1 MTKKH
6 RMFLAAV
13 LLIGICAPAFAA
25 EPAVPPVIPAGETPA
40 PKTAKTDTKKKSSA
54 KKSDSKK
61 ADKTTE
67 TPKPSNP
74 EPAVAKQNNINVRG
88 QAKINSEV
96 VTHLKKG
103 QLVTILEEIT
113 LKKPGT
119 DEPSKWAKIALP
131 ASSFAWVNTSFVDA
145 NKTVVP
151 KKLNLRSGP
160 GENYS
165 IIGRLEKGAAVNVTD
180 TKGGW
185 SKIEAPA
192 GSYAFVAAHLLSKD
206 PTDIAK
212 ASPTAPPSTTVA
224 AVTPPPPPVTTTIVE
239 ASPVI
244 APPPTTTPA
253 PPVFTPPPPPPAP
266 ILTPVTTPPP
276 ATPVEET
283 LIKRVITREG
293 IVRGSVS
300 IQAPSFYSLRSLE
313 GTRTINYLH
322 SSSTNISVSEFKGQR
337 VMITGEE
344 ILDERWPNTPVI
356 EIETI
361 QAVQE

>member
-1 MTKKH
+1 MTMQH
-6 RMFLAAV
+6 RMFLAAALWV
-13 LLIGICAPAFAA
+13 GICAPAFAA

-40 PKTAKTDTKKKSSA
+40 PKTAKTDAKKKSSA

-61 ADKTTE
+61 ADKATE
-67 TPKPSNP
+67 APKPSNP

-113 LKKPGT
+113 IKNPGT
-119 DEPSKWAKIALP
+119 DEPAKWAKIALP
-131 ASSFAWVNTSFVDA
+131 PSSFAWVNTSFVDA

-151 KKLNLRSGP
+151 RKLNLRSGP

-212 ASPTAPPSTTVA
+212 ASPAAPPSTTVA

-253 PPVFTPPPPPPAP
+253 PVVVTPPPPPAP
-266 ILTPVTTPPP
+266 ILTPVSTPPP
-276 ATPVEET
+276 AAVEEV

>member
-6 RMFLAAV
+6 RMFLAAA
-13 LLIGICAPAFAA
+13 LLLGICAPAFAA
-25 EPAVPPVIPAGETPA
+25 EPAVPPVFPAAEIPA
-40 PKTAKTDTKKKSSA
+40 PKAEAKKKAAA
-54 KKSDSKK
+54 KKPDAKK
-61 ADKTTE
+61 AAEDS
-67 TPKPSNP
+67 KPSNP
-74 EPAVAKQNNINVRG
+74 GPAVAKQNNINVRG

-96 VTHLKKG
+96 VTHLSKG
-103 QLVTILEEIT
+103 QLVTVLEEIT
-113 LKKPGT
+113 IKKPGT
-119 DEPSKWAKIALP
+119 DEPDKWAKIALP
-131 ASSFAWVNTSFVDA
+131 ANSFAWVHTSFLDA
-145 NKTVVP
+145 NKSVVP

-165 IIGRLEKGAAVNVTD
+165 VIGRIARGETVNVTD
-180 TKGGW
+180 TKGAW

-206 PTDIAK
+206 PTDVARV
-212 ASPTAPPSTTVA
+212 SPAAPSAPTVA
-224 AVTPPPPPVTTTIVE
+224 VVTPPPPPVTTTIIE
-239 ASPVI
+239 PAPVF
-244 APPPTTTPA
+244 APPPTTIPA
-253 PPVFTPPPPPPAP
+253 PPVVPPPPAPAP
-266 ILTPVTTPPP
+266 ILTPVTEPP
-276 ATPVEET
+276 AAPVEEI

-313 GTRTINYLH
+313 GSKTINYLH
-322 SSSTNISVSEFKGQR
+322 SSSTNIAVGEFKGRR

-361 QAVQE
+361 QAVEE

>member
-6 RMFLAAV
+6 RMFLAAA
-13 LLIGICAPAFAA
+13 LLLGICAPAFAA
-25 EPAVPPVIPAGETPA
+25 ELAVPPVIPAGETPA
-40 PKTAKTDTKKKSSA
+40 PKTAKTDAKKKSST

-61 ADKTTE
+61 ADKAAE
-67 TPKPSNP
+67 APKPTNP
-74 EPAVAKQNNINVRG
+74 EPAVARQNKINVRA

-96 VTHLKKG
+96 VTHLNKG
-103 QLVTILEEIT
+103 QLVTVLEEIT
-113 LKKPGT
+113 IKKPGT
-119 DEPSKWAKIALP
+119 DEPAKWAKIALP

-165 IIGRLEKGAAVNVTD
+165 IIGRLEKGAAVKVTD
-180 TKGGW
+180 TKGDW

-212 ASPTAPPSTTVA
+212 ASPAAAPATTVA
-224 AVTPPPPPVTTTIVE
+224 AVTPPPPPLVTTTIVE
-239 ASPVI
+239 PSPVI

-253 PPVFTPPPPPPAP
+253 PPVVTPPPPPTP
-266 ILTPVTTPPP
+266 ILTPVATPPP
-276 ATPVEET
+276 AAVEEV
-283 LIKRVITREG
+283 LVKRVITREG

-300 IQAPSFYSLRSLE
+300 IQAPSFFSLRGLD
-313 GTRTINYLH
+313 GNKTINYLH
-322 SSSTNISVSEFKGQR
+322 SSSTNIAVGEFKGQR

>member
-1 MTKKH
+1 MTKQH
-6 RMFLAAV
+6 RMFLAAA
-13 LLIGICAPAFAA
+13 LLIGICTPAFAA
-25 EPAVPPVIPAGETPA
+25 ELAVPPVIPAGETPA
-40 PKTAKTDTKKKSSA
+40 PKVAKTDAKKKSA
-54 KKSDSKK
+54 ATKSEARK
-61 ADKTTE
+61 AAE
-67 TPKPSNP
+67 APKLSNP

-96 VTHLKKG
+96 VTHLHKG
-103 QLVTILEEIT
+103 QLVTVLDEIT

-119 DEPSKWAKIALP
+119 DEPDKWAKIALP
-131 ASSFAWVNTSFVDA
+131 TNSFAWVNTSFLDA
-145 NKTVVP
+145 NKSVVP

-165 IIGRLEKGAAVNVTD
+165 IVGRIVRGDTVNVAD
-180 TKGGW
+180 TKGAW

-192 GSYAFVAAHLLSKD
+192 GSYAFVAAHLLSRD
-206 PTDIAK
+206 PSDIARV
-212 ASPTAPPSTTVA
+212 SPAAPPAPIVA
-224 AVTPPPPPVTTTIVE
+224 VVTPPPPQVTTTIIE
-239 ASPVI
+239 PAPVV
-244 APPPTTTPA
+244 APPPTTIPT
-253 PPVFTPPPPPPAP
+253 PPVVTPPPPPAP
-266 ILTPVTTPPP
+266 IFTPVTTTP
-276 ATPVEET
+276 AAPVEEI

-313 GTRTINYLH
+313 GSKTINYLH
-322 SSSTNISVSEFKGQR
+322 SSSTNIAVGEFKGQR

-361 QAVQE
+361 QAVEE

>member
-1 MTKKH
+1 MTTKH
-6 RMFLAAV
+6 RMFLAAA
-13 LLIGICAPAFAA
+13 LLLGICAPAFAA
-25 EPAVPPVIPAGETPA
+25 EPAVPPVIPAGEAPA
-40 PKTAKTDTKKKSSA
+40 PKTAKTDAKKKSST
-54 KKSDSKK
+54 KK
-61 ADKTTE
+61 ADKAAE
-67 TPKPSNP
+67 APKPANP
-74 EPAVAKQNNINVRG
+74 EPAVARQNKINVRG

-96 VTHLKKG
+96 VTHLNKG
-103 QLVTILEEIT
+103 QLVTVLEEIT
-113 LKKPGT
+113 IKKPGT
-119 DEPSKWAKIALP
+119 DEPAKWAKIALP

-165 IIGRLEKGAAVNVTD
+165 VIGRLEKGATVNVTD
-180 TKGGW
+180 TKGDW

-212 ASPTAPPSTTVA
+212 ASPAAPPATTVA
-224 AVTPPPPPVTTTIVE
+224 VVTPPPPLVTTTIVE
-239 ASPVI
+239 AAPVI

-253 PPVFTPPPPPPAP
+253 PPVVTPPPPPAP
-266 ILTPVTTPPP
+266 ILTPVVTPPP
-276 ATPVEET
+276 AAVEEV
-283 LIKRVITREG
+283 LVKRVITREG

-313 GTRTINYLH
+313 GTKTINYLH
-322 SSSTNISVSEFKGQR
+322 SASTNIAVGEFKGQR
-337 VMITGEE
+337 VLITGEE

>member
-1 MTKKH
+1 MTMKH
-6 RMFLAAV
+6 RMFLAAA

-40 PKTAKTDTKKKSSA
+40 PKTAKTDAKKKSSA
-54 KKSDSKK
+54 KKPDSKK
-61 ADKTTE
+61 ADKATE
-67 TPKPSNP
+67 APKSSNP

-88 QAKINSEV
+88 QAKVNSEV

-119 DEPSKWAKIALP
+119 DEPAKWAKIALP
-131 ASSFAWVNTSFVDA
+131 PSSFAWVNTSFVDA

-212 ASPTAPPSTTVA
+212 ASPAAPPATTVA

-239 ASPVI
+239 PSPVI

-253 PPVFTPPPPPPAP
+253 SVVVTPPPPPAP
-266 ILTPVTTPPP
+266 ILTPVIAPSP
-276 ATPVEET
+276 AAQVEET
-283 LIKRVITREG
+283 LVKRVITREG

-313 GTRTINYLH
+313 GTKTINYLH